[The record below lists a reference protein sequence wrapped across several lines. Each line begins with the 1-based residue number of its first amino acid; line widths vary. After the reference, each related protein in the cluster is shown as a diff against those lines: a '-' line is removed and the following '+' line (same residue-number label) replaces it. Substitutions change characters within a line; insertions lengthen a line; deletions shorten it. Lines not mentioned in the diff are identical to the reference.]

1 MDFEYHHGFACCAW
15 PGSFLALAVSV
26 GSGGLTCA
34 DTSFSALTSV
44 YWAAMSQQQ
53 KDDYTL
59 KYQRGCDQQ
68 ILEMGSVMFEQL
80 RTLSGAISYDSP
92 VATAGRSFYGMSS
105 NAANRQSQQLVV
117 TSEVQPA

>member
-15 PGSFLALAVSV
+15 PGAFLALAVSV
-26 GSGGLTCA
+26 GSGGLTCT

-44 YWAAMSQQQ
+44 YCAAMNQQH

-59 KYQRGCDQQ
+59 KYKCDCDQQ

-80 RTLSGAISYDSP
+80 GTLSGAISYDSP
-92 VATAGRSFYGMSS
+92 VATAVRSFYGMSS
-105 NAANRQSQQLVV
+105 NVATVRASN
-117 TSEVQPA
+117 